1 MRVHIRFRFVAGVL
15 SIVLFAT
22 AGMQEHRHWTSDPRL
37 VAVPYETFSCL
48 MLERRPIPP
57 QEWESNWWWCCAEC
71 RPQMRNRLIIIP
83 NFGAFVLAIALA
95 MLAPHMGVHNQVAV
109 FYASMFPALLLWW
122 YFVGAM
128 GRWLMDRLRRFSLRH
143 NTA

>member
-1 MRVHIRFRFVAGVL
+1 
-15 SIVLFAT
+15 
-22 AGMQEHRHWTSDPRL
+22 
-37 VAVPYETFSCL
+37 
-48 MLERRPIPP
+48 
-57 QEWESNWWWCCAEC
+57 
-71 RPQMRNRLIIIP
+71 MRNRLIIIP